1 MTENIVV
8 QVGQCGNQ
16 IGWRFWDLALKEQM
30 AVNPEK
36 LYTDSIAS
44 FFHNNSSSSSSDT
57 KSSTTPYQRLTSPAK
72 YDKFEDLKA
81 RAVLVDMEE
90 GVVSEVLN
98 GPLGKYFD
106 DTQLITDVSGSG
118 NNWAV
123 GHHYYGSKY
132 KEALTEVLRQSTE
145 RCDALSSFFVLH
157 SMGGG
162 TGSGVGSRI
171 LRLLA
176 DEFADVHRF
185 VTCVYPSMDGDDV
198 ITSPYNSVL
207 AMNCLTEF
215 ADCVLPVENQA
226 LMDICDQVKNLVAY
240 CTA

>member
-1 MTENIVV
+1 MTENIVI

-36 LYTDSIAS
+36 LYTDAVAS
-44 FFHNNSSSSSSDT
+44 FFHNTTSGEGARSSSSSA
-57 KSSTTPYQRLTSPAK
+57 KPYQRLSNLK
-72 YDKFEDLKA
+72 YDKIESLKA

-106 DTQLITDVSGSG
+106 GTQLITDVSGSG

-123 GHHYYGSKY
+123 GHHFYGTKY
-132 KEALTEVLRQSTE
+132 KEHFVEVVREATE
-145 RCDALSSFFVLH
+145 RCDALSSFFVMH

-176 DEFADVHRF
+176 DEFPDVHRF
-185 VTCVYPSMDGDDV
+185 VTCVYPSTDGDDV

-226 LMDICDQVKNLVAY
+226 LMDICDQV
-240 CTA
+240 